1 MKKPTLIFFT
11 FLILLANVATQYI
24 NEIRDGSNI
33 DSEGNQVFEIIIA
46 LAKPDDEPFEFEM
59 TLQNS
64 AGDEIKATCSFYPL
78 ETEEGE
84 IIENEKEKEEK
95 EKEPEDEK
103 GKAEKEIKK
112 EIGKPENEKEK
123 GKTENEK
130 EKAENEKE
138 KEEKEKEK
146 EKIEKGKTE
155 NEKGKAENEKEKE
168 EKEKEKGKTENEQQ
182 RIRRIRRFSEFIQ
195 YNEPMKCTLDSPMEK
210 SGYYKINRTD
220 NTDITFNDY
229 MPPGIFLEHF
239 YTQNEATERTEI
251 SLTFRQVSS
260 FKNNTFKFYA
270 LTKNSLDSNYQI
282 SFLAWV
288 TNYENIQKEEPV
300 EIICTNENAVDVDPS
315 LGIAAAIFNCSVD
328 EDVQYLE
335 IISSKDV
342 AGIQNEFELLN
353 PVITDEYISD
363 GKMKDKSTSE
373 IPALLKIDEDTIDYS
388 DVSKGFIVF
397 TFPLGNLNKD
407 KIFNKTFY
415 YEISYP
421 HLAYIEFN
429 IDNIIDTD
437 FTLRGNITGKFDNIP
452 LFFEQ
457 TIITVDEEELFVIPG
472 FQTKPI
478 FYSSE
483 GDLDE
488 DKTSDAIIET
498 THQEDTTN
506 TISETT
512 HQEDTSNTTSEIEGD
527 APRSPEQAEKKANIT
542 LSFRQINSFYFIPG
556 TITFAFLGFTTQSLE
571 SDSSIK

>member
-24 NEIRDGSNI
+24 NDISGGSNI

-46 LAKPDDEPFEFEM
+46 LAEPNNEPFEFEM

-95 EKEPEDEK
+95 EKEPENEK
-103 GKAEKEIKK
+103 GKAENEKELKN
-112 EIGKPENEKEK
+112 EQEKPENEKEK

-138 KEEKEKEK
+138 KE
-146 EKIEKGKTE
+146 
-155 NEKGKAENEKEKE
+155 
-168 EKEKEKGKTENEQQ
+168 KEKGKTENEQQ
-182 RIRRIRRFSEFIQ
+182 RIRRIRRLSESIQ
-195 YNEPMKCTLDSPMEK
+195 YNEIMKCTLDSPMEK

-220 NTDITFNDY
+220 NTDITFSDY
-229 MPPGIFLEHF
+229 RPPGIFLEHF

-429 IDNIIDTD
+429 IDNILIQI
-437 FTLRGNITGKFDNIP
+437 L
-452 LFFEQ
+452 LL
-457 TIITVDEEELFVIPG
+457 EEI
-472 FQTKPI
+472 
-478 FYSSE
+478 
-483 GDLDE
+483 
-488 DKTSDAIIET
+488 
-498 THQEDTTN
+498 
-506 TISETT
+506 
-512 HQEDTSNTTSEIEGD
+512 
-527 APRSPEQAEKKANIT
+527 
-542 LSFRQINSFYFIPG
+542 
-556 TITFAFLGFTTQSLE
+556 
-571 SDSSIK
+571 